1 MKNEYGTALQR
12 LQQTI
17 LEGVALGEPLRSLMT
32 YICETA
38 EAIAP
43 DTICSV
49 LAIDAEGR
57 VQHLASPSLPETYS
71 RRIDG
76 TPIGPCVGSCGTAAY
91 RGEAVEVTDI
101 ATDPLWSDY
110 KQLALPLGLK
120 ACWSSPIKARDG
132 RVIGTFAFYFRTQRG
147 PSSVERE
154 IVQTCV
160 HICSIAIEH
169 EETQARI
176 QHIAFH
182 DELTGLPNRSSFLR
196 CAEHALERS
205 RTEGIGV
212 AIHSIDLDDFK
223 GVNDTLGHGLG
234 DMLLGHVAKRL
245 CSALREGEFVARL
258 GGDEFAVLQT
268 SSRSREDAAERASAF
283 LCLFDQPFEVENH
296 SIRIGASIGIAQAP
310 RDGYDVLDLMK
321 RADLALYRAKH
332 SGGSAYRFFTPAM
345 YTRLRA
351 RRTMEQDLRRALA
364 TGEFELFYQPI
375 VTLSSKEMIGL
386 EALVRWNH
394 PTRGLISPGKF
405 IPLAEEVG
413 LIGPLGEWI
422 LIEACRQAR
431 SFSTSHKVAVNL
443 SPRQLTNPTFVLDV
457 VRALHQADLPPQR
470 LELEITES
478 VPLVE
483 NTKLRKCLHELRELG
498 VGISLD
504 DFGTGYSSLSY
515 LRTFPFDSIKI
526 DRSFIQDLGQRS
538 DSTSI
543 VRTVIGLARELG
555 IRTTA
560 EGIETPTQL
569 AWLSKEGCTHGQGYL
584 FGQPRRPADLPCF
597 LASSSEDRCARI
609 SA

>member
-1 MKNEYGTALQR
+1 MKQEYEPALQR

-49 LAIDAEGR
+49 LAIDAAGR

-71 RRIDG
+71 RSIDG

-110 KQLALPLGLK
+110 KQLALPLGLR

-147 PSSVERE
+147 PSNVERE

-196 CAEHALERS
+196 SAEHALERS
-205 RTEGIGV
+205 RTEGFGV

-245 CSALREGEFVARL
+245 CSALQEGEIVARL
-258 GGDEFAVLQT
+258 GGDEFAILQT
-268 SSRSREDAAERASAF
+268 SSRSREDAAERASAV

-310 RDGYDVLDLMK
+310 RDGCDVLDLMK
-321 RADLALYRAKH
+321 KADLALYRSKH

-351 RRTMEQDLRRALA
+351 RRTMEQDLRKAIA

-375 VTLSSKEMIGL
+375 VTLSSKEITGL

-394 PTRGLISPGKF
+394 PTRGLVSPTKF

-413 LIGPLGEWI
+413 LIGPIGEWI

-431 SFSTSHKVAVNL
+431 SSSTTHKVAVNL

-526 DRSFIQDLGQRS
+526 DRSFIQDLAQRS

-543 VRTVIGLARELG
+543 IRAVIGLARELG

-560 EGIETPTQL
+560 EGIETSTQL
-569 AWLSKEGCTHGQGYL
+569 AWLCKEGCTHGQGYL
-584 FGQPRRPADLPCF
+584 FSPPRRAADLPC
-597 LASSSEDRCARI
+597 LLVSGSEGRRARI